1 MELKL
6 NITKQGLA
14 TTAEVIN
21 EEFTLNYGHIFRGAS
36 AYEQAVQGGYPY
48 DAEKFKSE
56 LATINECIE
65 VDFRAA
71 EALLGKGSNEQ
82 FAKLFQELYNN
93 NRKAIVVIDS
103 ANEKRVFATVG
114 NYGNAIR
121 GKWIRIDA
129 FYTTEMFSLSGVQR
143 TYIYTYSI
151 NIESDGS
158 IVLAKSTSKRL
169 IDEDSVADNLNTLDA
184 QIALSANQGALL
196 NETKVGAIE
205 YDESTGDYVFY
216 ANSRMSRSASTEIGR
231 IKVSDTAINVTY
243 EELREMKNL
252 GTLKKGAYYRI
263 TDYVTA
269 TTQSNTQSAGH
280 PFDIIVMALDA
291 HTLSEEAMAIQ
302 HEGDTYF
309 ANNNLAAW
317 KVWYNFDNNT
327 SRCLW
332 AKKWVDEAP
341 QKWSCLWG
349 IIEEKLNN
357 DVSTNYTTAVVEGKT
372 KYLYKP
378 ASPTNYLD
386 GKSFYERAVTGSIDS
401 YEGLIFEA
409 DGAPYYYDD
418 DEDPMWYWEGV
429 GDIRVKTA
437 NGTQIATLH
446 NDGES
451 LFVDSRDSYY
461 MYYIEFNPQPVEGE
475 GEVYYYTPIYGI
487 EEWWENVQG
496 GSANIYENIP
506 YTGSN
511 DVLFYAFDSVLPKS
525 SKMVA
530 EVYSPETNKVYLY
543 EGGVLDTITYT
554 AYTAPVEGH
563 KGVIYRLIDEFGNDC
578 PYDFKNIQFL
588 NGGTY
593 FFTFSASG
601 KDSSLLSRVCDN
613 KIEHYSAKLL
623 PTIFKAESKH
633 NRIQRVDAS
642 NSREFIFEQ
651 SATYNDIRATS
662 DEARIIAKGAFDA
675 NMILIRASLTA
686 NGAFSNNFVQYL
698 STTMEVNGSMY
709 ACQLDTMARNSVPL
723 SINVGRIQQCA
734 IYGCGTFTIANAN
747 GSVTGTMGYSTI
759 NLGMNGSN
767 VKLLWDK
774 TASLNSRIEGLE
786 IKAYNWGTSEVVC
799 DITNRPVNATYPLTI
814 AKDSSGNV
822 KAWCEADL
830 VK

>member
-1 MELKL
+1 MANL
-6 NITKQGLA
+6 ITAQ
-14 TTAEVIN
+14 EVIELAFAEN
-21 EEFTLNYGHIFRGAS
+21 SNMREESISDTSIRIAEIKYIKPVFGDMYSMLGTTYSDFTNEYIKPALAYFVKCEIVSSIAIDMSNAGIAVANPQYQSAASDKQRQRLYDSEMSKAKVLLDDALAYISAHAEEFPDFVGVTPKRHPRIGGIVLGGGISPRTKTLPGD
-36 AYEQAVQGGYPY
+36 AVSRKDVELL
-48 DAEKFKSE
+48 DANIKE
-56 LATINECIE
+56 LSQT
-65 VDFRAA
+65 V
-71 EALLGKGSNEQ
+71 NEQ
-82 FAKLFQELYNN
+82 GEDIEQI
-93 NRKAIVVIDS
+93 RK
-103 ANEKRVFATVG
+103 E
-114 NYGNAIR
+114 
-121 GKWIRIDA
+121 
-129 FYTTEMFSLSGVQR
+129 
-143 TYIYTYSI
+143 
-151 NIESDGS
+151 
-158 IVLAKSTSKRL
+158 
-169 IDEDSVADNLNTLDA
+169 VADIDVE
-184 QIALSANQGALL
+184 QMVQ
-196 NETKVGAIE
+196 
-205 YDESTGDYVFY
+205 
-216 ANSRMSRSASTEIGR
+216 
-231 IKVSDTAINVTY
+231 VTY
-243 EELREMKNL
+243 GELREIKTL
-252 GTLKKGAYYRI
+252 GALKKGAYYRI
-263 TDYVTA
+263 TDFVTA
-269 TTQSNTQSAGH
+269 TTQSNTRSAGH

-309 ANNNLAAW
+309 ANNDLAAW
-317 KVWYNFDNNT
+317 QVWYDFDNNT

-341 QKWSCLWG
+341 QKWSCQWG

-461 MYYIEFNPQPVEGE
+461 MYYIEFNPRPVEGE
-475 GEVYYYTPIYGI
+475 GGVYYYTPIYGI

-506 YTGSN
+506 YTGPN

-525 SKMVA
+525 SKMVT

-578 PYDFKNIQFL
+578 PYDFKNIQFFD
-588 NGGTY
+588 GGTY

-698 STTMEVNGSMY
+698 STTMVVNGAMY

-723 SINVGRIQQCA
+723 SINVGRIQQCV

-767 VKLLWDK
+767 VKLLWNT
-774 TASLNSRIEGLE
+774 TASLNTRIEGLD
-786 IKAYNWGTSEVVC
+786 IKAYNWGTSEVAI
-799 DITNRPVNATYPLTI
+799 DITSRPTNATYPTTI
-814 AKDSSGNV
+814 AKDSSNNV
-822 KAWCEADL
+822 KVYCEVDL

>member
-1 MELKL
+1 MANL
-6 NITKQGLA
+6 ITAQ
-14 TTAEVIN
+14 EVIELAFAEN
-21 EEFTLNYGHIFRGAS
+21 SNMREESISDTSIRIAEIKYIKPVFGDMYSMLGTTYSDFTNEYIKPALAYFVKCEIVSSIAIDMSNAGIAVANPQYQSAASDKQRQRLYDSEMSKAKVLLDDALAYISAHAEEFPDFVGVTPKRHPRIGGIVLGGGISPRTKTLPGD
-36 AYEQAVQGGYPY
+36 AVSRKDVELL
-48 DAEKFKSE
+48 DANIKE
-56 LATINECIE
+56 LSQT
-65 VDFRAA
+65 V
-71 EALLGKGSNEQ
+71 NEQ
-82 FAKLFQELYNN
+82 GEDIAQI
-93 NRKAIVVIDS
+93 RK
-103 ANEKRVFATVG
+103 E
-114 NYGNAIR
+114 
-121 GKWIRIDA
+121 
-129 FYTTEMFSLSGVQR
+129 
-143 TYIYTYSI
+143 
-151 NIESDGS
+151 
-158 IVLAKSTSKRL
+158 
-169 IDEDSVADNLNTLDA
+169 VADIDVE
-184 QIALSANQGALL
+184 QMVQ
-196 NETKVGAIE
+196 
-205 YDESTGDYVFY
+205 
-216 ANSRMSRSASTEIGR
+216 
-231 IKVSDTAINVTY
+231 VTY
-243 EELREMKNL
+243 GELREIKTL
-252 GTLKKGAYYRI
+252 GALKKGAYYRI
-263 TDYVTA
+263 TDFVTA
-269 TTQSNTQSAGH
+269 TTQSNTRSAGH

-291 HTLSEEAMAIQ
+291 HTLSKEAMAIQ

-309 ANNNLAAW
+309 ANNDLAAW
-317 KVWYNFDNNT
+317 QVWYDFDNNT

-341 QKWSCLWG
+341 QKWSCQWG

-357 DVSTNYTTAVVEGKT
+357 DASTNYTTAVVEGKT

-386 GKSFYERAVTGSIDS
+386 GKSFYERVVASSIDS

-409 DGAPYYYDD
+409 DGAPYYDG
-418 DEDPMWYWEGV
+418 DEENPSWYWDTV

-437 NGTQIATLH
+437 DGTQIATLH

-451 LFVDSRDSYY
+451 FYTDSRDSSDTYG
-461 MYYIEFNPQPVEGE
+461 IEFNPQPVEGE
-475 GEVYYYTPIYGI
+475 GEVYYYTPTYGI
-487 EEWWENVQG
+487 EDWWENVQG

-578 PYDFKNIQFL
+578 PYDFKNIQFFD
-588 NGGTY
+588 GGTY

-830 VK
+830 VE